1 MHTCAVQVLYT
12 YSANLICA
20 RQAAVP
26 TVVAIFI
33 VHGMCLFSWANGPG
47 LRLGCPVSG
56 IVLYDKRSKQM
67 ADVNSSHATVTT
79 LGI

>member
-1 MHTCAVQVLYT
+1 MPCIHALYRYYRPQ

-20 RQAAVP
+20 RQAAVG

-33 VHGMCLFSWANGPG
+33 VHGMCLFSWGNGPG

-56 IVLYDKRSKQM
+56 IVLYD
-67 ADVNSSHATVTT
+67 
-79 LGI
+79 